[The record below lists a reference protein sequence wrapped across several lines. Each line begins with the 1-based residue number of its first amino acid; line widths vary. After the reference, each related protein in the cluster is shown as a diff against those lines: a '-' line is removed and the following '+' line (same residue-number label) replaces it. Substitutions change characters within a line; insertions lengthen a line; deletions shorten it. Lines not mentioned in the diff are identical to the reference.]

1 MTVSKTKNTN
11 KENAVCVLGLGYVGL
26 TLAIT
31 LKECGVPVYGV
42 DVNHEVVSG
51 INTAHPHFYE
61 KGLDALLRKH
71 RKDGFECFEGIPQD
85 QKTATYII
93 AVGTSVRHKK
103 PHFKELQSA
112 SHAVGAVLKK
122 GDLVILRS
130 TVPVGSTRD
139 FVTHILEEKSE
150 LTAGEDFSIVFAPE
164 RTVEGNA
171 LAELR
176 TLPQIV
182 GGFDTQS
189 IKKAAELFNLFSPK
203 IVVVDSL
210 EEAEMVKLLNN
221 SYRDFTFAFSNEFA
235 LACDVFNLDAAKII
249 GTANHE
255 YPRDRIPLPSPG
267 VGGYCLTKDPH
278 ILHFSVKQKGYTMKL
293 PRHARAVNEKMPEYV
308 HQQVIKFFN
317 THYSQNSIKNIA
329 VLGFAFKG
337 NPPTSDT
344 RFSPTVDVVNLLR
357 SIPKIHIYGHDF
369 VVPYDVILG
378 HKAEPIKKV
387 SDIFKDKHAVIIMNN
402 HPQYK
407 KLPILHHLMKKPA
420 FIFDT
425 WSLLP
430 KESIIN
436 KKGLHY
442 SNLGHDTI

>member
-1 MTVSKTKNTN
+1 MALSKTKNIGKKNT
-11 KENAVCVLGLGYVGL
+11 VCVLGLGYVGL

-31 LKECGVPVYGV
+31 LRECGVPVYGV

-51 INTAHPHFYE
+51 VNTSRPHFYE

-71 RKDGFECFEGIPQD
+71 RKDGFECFEEIPQD
-85 QKTATYII
+85 QNIGTYII
-93 AVGTSVRHKK
+93 AVGTSVHHKK
-103 PHFKELQSA
+103 PHFKELKSA
-112 SHAVGAVLKK
+112 SYAVGAVLKK
-122 GDLVILRS
+122 GDLIILRS

-139 FVTHILEEKSE
+139 FVIKILQEKSD
-150 LTAGEDFSIVFAPE
+150 LFAGVDFSVVFAPE
-164 RTVEGNA
+164 RTVEGDA
-171 LAELR
+171 LRELHS
-176 TLPQIV
+176 LPQII
-182 GGFDTQS
+182 GGFDTHS
-189 IKKAAELFNLFSPK
+189 VKMAAELFNLFSPK
-203 IVVVDSL
+203 IVTVDSL
-210 EEAEMVKLLNN
+210 EEAEMIKLLNN

-235 LACDVFNLDAAKII
+235 LACDMFNLDAAKII

-255 YPRDRIPLPSPG
+255 YPRDKIPLPSPG

-293 PRHARAVNEKMPEYV
+293 PRHARAVNEKMPGYV
-308 HQQVIKFFN
+308 YQQIIKFFN
-317 THYSQNSIKNIA
+317 THYPKNLEKHIS

-357 SIPKIHIYGHDF
+357 NMPKVRIYGHDF
-369 VVPYDVILG
+369 VVPHDIILG
-378 HKAEPIKKV
+378 HRVEPIKKV
-387 SDIFKDKHAVIIMNN
+387 SDIFRDKHAVIIMNN

-407 KLPILHHLMKKPA
+407 KLEIAHELMKKPA

-436 KKGLHY
+436 KRGVHY